1 MAVNSDIVAND
12 LFKTIKGFNLNVQL
26 FNEDGKRV
34 IDPTDARKFYA
45 TDHKFMVTY
54 EAEEDPQS
62 IKVYFGKNFTLDE
75 DSEFP
80 YAKFV
85 KQVKNLAH
93 RKNAIGFTVKITAKK
108 FSLRILHTK
117 Q

>member
-34 IDPTDARKFYA
+34 IDPTEARKFYA

-54 EAEEDPQS
+54 EADEDPQS
-62 IKVYFGKNFTLDE
+62 IKVYFGKNFT
-75 DSEFP
+75 F
-80 YAKFV
+80 KV
-85 KQVKNLAH
+85 NK
-93 RKNAIGFTVKITAKK
+93 TVVCFKVCLFIASVFCLLYYK
-108 FSLRILHTK
+108 
-117 Q
+117 

>member
-34 IDPTDARKFYA
+34 IDPAEARKFYA
-45 TDHKFMVTY
+45 TDKKFMVTY
-54 EAEEDPQS
+54 ESDEDPQS

-75 DSEFP
+75 DNDFNYNNFISRIYNIFFFI
-80 YAKFV
+80 K
-85 KQVKNLAH
+85 
-93 RKNAIGFTVKITAKK
+93 
-108 FSLRILHTK
+108 LRSNF
-117 Q
+117 